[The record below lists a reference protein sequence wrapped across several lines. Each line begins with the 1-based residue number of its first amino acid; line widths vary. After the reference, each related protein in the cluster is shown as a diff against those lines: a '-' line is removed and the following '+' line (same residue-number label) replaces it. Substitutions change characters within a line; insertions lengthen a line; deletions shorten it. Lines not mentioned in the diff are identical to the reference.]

1 VLVDIPQ
8 RKCGFC
14 EDMWHERRRASTSAK
29 MTQGH
34 RTSLSTA

>member
-1 VLVDIPQ
+1 VLIDIPE

-14 EDMWHERRRASTSAK
+14 KDIGHERRRASKSAK
-29 MTQGH
+29 VRQGH